1 MNRSAFVIS
10 EGETFFFWWFSLVL
24 SVTHQ
29 RTVKI
34 GQAPFLANEYDHRI
48 LSATGNLSILGRSVG
63 VVCHA
68 SAHCEDESATIF
80 GK

>member
-1 MNRSAFVIS
+1 
-10 EGETFFFWWFSLVL
+10 VL

-29 RTVKI
+29 RTVKV
-34 GQAPFLANEYDHRI
+34 GQPPIWVDERNHRI
-48 LSATGNLSILGRSVG
+48 LSATGSRSVFGGSVG

-68 SAHCEDESATIF
+68 SAHCESWATTNL